1 MPCGPGPALG
11 SRCTGAWSLHT
22 PHTLQTLA
30 LKARTTCCRSAPD
43 EAIDLDVDYESE
55 VAPGLGR
62 LLGRGG
68 YGEVYEGRWRGQRVA
83 VKLLSMDSE
92 ELRQVG
98 GWGEGSEPA
107 AADIIPTSWSS
118 IAFHS
123 KPPADRTAPYKLTAL
138 HHTS

>member
-1 MPCGPGPALG
+1 MAHIFPN
-11 SRCTGAWSLHT
+11 
-22 PHTLQTLA
+22 PHHL
-30 LKARTTCCRSAPD
+30 TTSPPPRRSAPD
-43 EAIDLDVDYESE
+43 EAIDLDVDFEAE

-98 GWGEGSEPA
+98 ASGVP
-107 AADIIPTSWSS
+107 SW
-118 IAFHS
+118 
-123 KPPADRTAPYKLTAL
+123 RLLPYHMHLAQSVSGPL
-138 HHTS
+138 AMS